1 MPQSSKIKVMEIIR
15 EAYGGMKEHYVMLLK
30 GLRQRGFDVLALCN
44 FSQPVMEELKNA
56 GVEVY
61 PFVIPGEVC
70 SADIMTMM
78 ISSVIK
84 EYKADVVHCHG
95 YKAGVVGRLAGSWP
109 VSEGLY
115 CSQFYI
121 AHGNA
126 GQKMG
131 IGEGG
136 VCSIP
141 VYPGYNHR
149 IPRAEGRAGP
159 NCRIPAGKIH
169 VVHNGIPFTTV

>member
-1 MPQSSKIKVMEIIR
+1 M
-15 EAYGGMKEHYVMLLK
+15 
-30 GLRQRGFDVLALCN
+30 LALCN

-61 PFVIPGEVC
+61 PFVIPGEVQFC
-70 SADIMTMM
+70 RDIRRTMM

-95 YKAGVVGRLAGSWP
+95 YKAGVVGRLAGM
-109 VSEGLY
+109 L
-115 CSQFYI
+115 
-121 AHGNA
+121 A
-126 GQKMG
+126 GCPRVYTVHNFILPMAMPAKKMG

-159 NCRIPAGKIH
+159 KLPDTCRQDPCSA
-169 VVHNGIPFTTV
+169 

>member
-61 PFVIPGEVC
+61 PFVIPGEVQFC
-70 SADIMTMM
+70 RVIRRTMM

-95 YKAGVVGRLAGSWP
+95 YKAGVVGRLAGM
-109 VSEGLY
+109 L
-115 CSQFYI
+115 
-121 AHGNA
+121 A
-126 GQKMG
+126 G
-131 IGEGG
+131 
-136 VCSIP
+136 CP
-141 VYPGYNHR
+141 RVYTVHIFILPM
-149 IPRAEGRAGP
+149 AM
-159 NCRIPAGKIH
+159 PA
-169 VVHNGIPFTTV
+169 